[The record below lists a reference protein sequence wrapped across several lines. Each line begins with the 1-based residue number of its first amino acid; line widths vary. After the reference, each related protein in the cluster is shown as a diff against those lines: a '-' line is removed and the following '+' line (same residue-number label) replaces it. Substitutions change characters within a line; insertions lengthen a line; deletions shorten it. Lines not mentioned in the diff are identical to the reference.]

1 MELTI
6 QEELA
11 AQAIGT
17 EALEYLKQTWTPE
30 RLAQETEKR
39 AVNILDDILRALED
53 DILEDPEC
61 FYRIEAILKALEK
74 NGIYTSHH
82 DF

>member
-1 MELTI
+1 MELKI

-30 RLAQETEKR
+30 RLAQETEKC
-39 AVNILDDILRALED
+39 AVNTLDDILRALED
-53 DILEDPEC
+53 DTLEDPEC

-74 NGIYTSHH
+74 NRIYTSRH